1 MPAPARVVTVTVTR
15 LLICLVAIPSAAFS
29 QTQTPARDQTEVIR
43 VFTQLIQTDVMVFD
57 KDGNFKDNL
66 RREDFELRIDG
77 KVKPIE
83 FFERVAAGSANEEAQ
98 LAAARGSAPST
109 RAKDKPVP
117 LDRGRTIFF
126 YIDDLHL
133 DLAGARAAKG
143 GYHSL
148 HRRRNESKR

>member
-29 QTQTPARDQTEVIR
+29 QTQTPTRDQTEVIR

-57 KDGNFKDNL
+57 KDGKFKDNL

-98 LAAARGSAPST
+98 LAAARGSAPLRGPKINPFLSIAAARSFSTLTTCIWISREHEQQKELSLASST
-109 RAKDKPVP
+109 RK
-117 LDRGRTIFF
+117 
-126 YIDDLHL
+126 
-133 DLAGARAAKG
+133 
-143 GYHSL
+143 
-148 HRRRNESKR
+148 